1 MDNHSILTSAVLSAA
16 ALLPV
21 VPPDLS
27 GMLAVLKARQDQEP
41 SRAAETEMTDEIAA
55 LFERYGPEIASQ
67 ILMGQ
72 QPDTREME
80 DKLLLILI
88 VSLAGVATAAALRR
102 AEAVG
107 VPASLDDINQAARTW
122 SRSYGYELVRGI
134 NETTRQAIADV
145 MAQYHSTPGM
155 TTADVS
161 KLLETTF
168 GRERANRIAV
178 TEITRANTQAVN
190 IAAQQMA
197 GAGITTSRQWI
208 TWRDDRVCPLCAPL
222 HNTYEDVWT
231 IEQPAGPP
239 AHVTCR
245 CWLALVRM

>member
-1 MDNHSILTSAVLSAA
+1 
-16 ALLPV
+16 
-21 VPPDLS
+21 
-27 GMLAVLKARQDQEP
+27 
-41 SRAAETEMTDEIAA
+41 
-55 LFERYGPEIASQ
+55 
-67 ILMGQ
+67 
-72 QPDTREME
+72 ME
-80 DKLLLILI
+80 DKLLLILL